1 MVLNVCNVRHRPL
14 NSEVNIVIEDSEEG
28 GADVVGT
35 TGGASGKV
43 GGTEDVASSVDTIGG
58 AIGAGGMIS
67 IGIST
72 CCAYGGCLSCGGS
85 GSAGISEVPGGA
97 T

>member
-1 MVLNVCNVRHRPL
+1 MVIVDLDGRGANVAGTIGGV
-14 NSEVNIVIEDSEEG
+14 SGVVG
-28 GADVVGT
+28 GA
-35 TGGASGKV
+35 
-43 GGTEDVASSVDTIGG
+43 EDVASSVDTIGG

-72 CCAYGGCLSCGGS
+72 YYACYGHSSCGNS
-85 GSAGISEVPGGA
+85 GGVGLAGPLGGA